1 VKVDS
6 PLGAYPVQFRR
17 VEHRE
22 DGVAIVA
29 LVAGLK
35 SDLILER
42 RELLAAT
49 GAILGTIAAAGALG
63 YLWRASR

>member
-1 VKVDS
+1 MKVDS
-6 PLGAYPVQFRR
+6 PLGAYPVEFRR
-17 VEHRE
+17 IEHRG

-35 SDLILER
+35 SDVVIER

-49 GAILGTIAAAGALG
+49 GALLGAMATAGAIG